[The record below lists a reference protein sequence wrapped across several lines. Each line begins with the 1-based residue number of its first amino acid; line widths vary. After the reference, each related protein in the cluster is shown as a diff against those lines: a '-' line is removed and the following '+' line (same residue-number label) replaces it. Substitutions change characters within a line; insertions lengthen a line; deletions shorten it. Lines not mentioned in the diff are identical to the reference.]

1 MTTTITGHRV
11 FTCNICGA
19 TFRFTEVT
27 THHPEGHW
35 PPVTYGT
42 VVDEAE
48 DTAMRQHATTHGGF
62 LDRQL
67 AYCGPTTYS
76 AHTEEL
82 TANPNDET

>member
-19 TFRFTEVT
+19 TFRFTEVAT
-27 THHPEGHW
+27 YKPDGW
-35 PPVTYGT
+35 PTVTYGT

-48 DTAMRQHATTHGGF
+48 DTAMRRHATTHGGF

-67 AYCGPTTYS
+67 AYTGPTTYS
-76 AHTEEL
+76 AHTEQL
-82 TANPNDET
+82 TAEPTDAT